1 MPISRIPAT
10 FEYSVG
16 TPADV
21 NLCSFLQ
28 VGTDKLLSYEK
39 GRVVLGV
46 VFKPLGKLYI
56 VVIPYKLS
64 QSVEGDDSWLM
75 FIVEISYIVH
85 EDTHVV
91 GKQTEVCHREVLG

>member
-1 MPISRIPAT
+1 MPISRMPAT

-75 FIVEISYIVH
+75 FIVEVSYIVH

-91 GKQTEVCHREVLG
+91 GK